1 VCAKGGTLTW
11 GSWRH
16 WFWSHRAWSS
26 KLMYLSKVNPA
37 YLLSQ
42 SKYDGSSL
50 GAMQSSEDW
59 GLIIGVYLVGYVL
72 CSTNTF
78 TGSIAVVIQLFCIN
92 NQCSVES
99 SL

>member
-1 VCAKGGTLTW
+1 
-11 GSWRH
+11 
-16 WFWSHRAWSS
+16 
-26 KLMYLSKVNPA
+26 MYLSKVNPA

-42 SKYDGSSL
+42 SRYDGSSL

-78 TGSIAVVIQLFCIN
+78 TGSIAVVIQLFCNN
-92 NQCSVES
+92 NQVVSK
-99 SL
+99 